1 MRYLFLLWG
10 DETAELGLSDEERL
24 AIVAAHGAF
33 LRRVR
38 EGGREATGEPL
49 GGSREAIVVRRSD
62 GSATDG
68 PFLETKELLGGFA
81 VLNLTDMDE
90 AIAMCRRYAAI
101 LGGTLEIDVR
111 SADESDAAA

>member
-68 PFLETKELLGGFA
+68 PFLETKEQLGGFYA
-81 VLNLTDMDE
+81 IDCRDRDE
-90 AIAMCRRYAAI
+90 AVALAR
-101 LGGTLEIDVR
+101 EIPASPGLVVEIR
-111 SADESDAAA
+111 PIPA